1 MAGLSNMIEKFI
13 NELLECS
20 DDGVLE
26 IARNQMA
33 EQFSCAPSQ
42 INYVLSTRFTTY
54 KGYYIESR
62 QGGGG
67 YIRITKVSIDQ
78 YKDINHIIVNT
89 IGNSITL
96 NKSYHIIE
104 SLLEEKIITT
114 TEADIMKSA
123 IGDRS
128 LSSHGENKNILRAD
142 ILKNMLL
149 ILVKREV

>member
-1 MAGLSNMIEKFI
+1 MSGLSNSIERFI
-13 NELLECS
+13 KGLINNT
-20 DDGVLE
+20 DNGVLE

-33 EQFSCAPSQ
+33 EQFNCSPSQ

-67 YIRITKVSIDQ
+67 YIRITKVSIDD
-78 YKDINHIIVNT
+78 YEDINHLIVNT
-89 IGNSITL
+89 IGNSITR

-104 SLLEEKIITT
+104 SLLEEDIISLR
-114 TEADIMKSA
+114 ESQIMKSA
-123 IGDRS
+123 ISDNS
-128 LSSHGENKNILRAD
+128 LSCGIANKNILRAE

-149 ILVKREV
+149 ILVK

>member
-20 DDGVLE
+20 DNGVLE

-89 IGNSITL
+89 IGNSITR
-96 NKSYHIIE
+96 NKSYHII
-104 SLLEEKIITT
+104 
-114 TEADIMKSA
+114 
-123 IGDRS
+123 
-128 LSSHGENKNILRAD
+128 
-142 ILKNMLL
+142 
-149 ILVKREV
+149 

>member
-1 MAGLSNMIEKFI
+1 MSGLSDIIERFI
-13 NELLECS
+13 KELMENT

-33 EQFSCAPSQ
+33 EQFQCAPSQ

-67 YIRITKVSIDQ
+67 YIRITKVSINE
-78 YKDINHIIVNT
+78 YEDINHLILNT
-89 IGNSITL
+89 IGDSITR
-96 NKSYHIIE
+96 NKAYHIIE
-104 SLLEEKIITT
+104 SLVEENIVTIR
-114 TEADIMKSA
+114 EGEIMNSA
-123 IGDRS
+123 VCDSS
-128 LSSHGENKNILRAD
+128 LSCCDSNNKNISRAN

-149 ILVKREV
+149 ILVK